1 MGLEIEADHIV
12 GREPAELHGG
22 RRRQHARIGGEQI
35 AARGQHVAA
44 AALRRAGRAGLHALA
59 VERRQQ
65 SDALGLR
72 ACLPERIGRS
82 RRRAA
87 AEDMQPILDGEV
99 FQVAEPGIDLAQRL
113 VRIELRRHAS
123 LARKPRALRGLD
135 DQPRQ
140 TLAAAAIQPVGDG
153 IFIDQALKLLRGAA
167 ELGVHQRRRQMTD
180 GHGSDATLGLRR
192 FSRIADEE
200 RIEHGQR
207 ADDRLRET

>member
-1 MGLEIEADHIV
+1 MAV
-12 GREPAELHGG
+12 GVGSRRGSAVNRLRPVGSTSRRPRCGAPAGPAFTRLPSSAVS
-22 RRRQHARIGGEQI
+22 R
-35 AARGQHVAA
+35 
-44 AALRRAGRAGLHALA
+44 AL
-59 VERRQQ
+59 
-65 SDALGLR
+65 ALGLR
-72 ACLPERIGRS
+72 ACLPQWIVA
-82 RRRAA
+82 RRRA

-113 VRIELRRHAS
+113 VGIELGRHAS
-123 LARKPRALRGLD
+123 LARQPRALRGLD

-153 IFIDQALKLLRGAA
+153 IFIDQALELLRGAA
-167 ELGVHQRRRQMTD
+167 ELGVYQRRRQMTD
-180 GHGSDATLGLRR
+180 GHGGDATLGLRR